1 MWIVEGSMRMTV
13 GGATAELV
21 LDTTIDDHVPS
32 PERDLVL
39 GELGDSLHVER

>member
-1 MWIVEGSMRMTV
+1 VPR
-13 GGATAELV
+13 
-21 LDTTIDDHVPS
+21 DHVPS